1 MPVITVNQVSHTY
14 ERFGDPTAPALIFV
28 HGWLL
33 SRHYWQP
40 VVQQLANDF
49 QCITY
54 DLRGFGESLET
65 ITADPVT
72 KLTRISRESNLSA
85 SESIESDLKSG
96 AEQSDAEQSGAE
108 GCDRSYT
115 LQAYAEDLSG
125 LLDQLN
131 IRNAWIVGHSLGGSV
146 AIWAAH
152 LDPTRIQGVIC
163 INAGG
168 GIYLKNEFEKFRAVG
183 QQLVKFRPRWLSQM
197 PLMDWVFARDSVAR
211 PVARRWGRQRL
222 IDFIKADAAA
232 ARGALLTSTTEEE
245 VHRLPQIVAG
255 LIQPLHFIAGAQDTV
270 MEPQYVRHLASFHR
284 SFQQQATNVTELDD
298 CGHLSMIEQPIQ
310 VAQTIRS
317 VVQRQSAQA
326 QSNTLSA

>member
-14 ERFGDPTAPALIFV
+14 ERFGDQAAPALIFV

-40 VVQQLANDF
+40 VVQQLVDQF

-65 ITADPVT
+65 ATN
-72 KLTRISRESNLSA
+72 E
-85 SESIESDLKSG
+85 SG
-96 AEQSDAEQSGAE
+96 AED
-108 GCDRSYT
+108 CDRNYT

-131 IRNAWIVGHSLGGSV
+131 TTNAWIIGHSLGGSV

-152 LDPTRIQGVIC
+152 LDPERIQGVIC

-197 PLMDWVFARDSVAR
+197 PLIDWVFARDSVAR

-222 IDFIKADAAA
+222 IDFVKADAAA

-255 LIQPLHFIAGAQDTV
+255 LEQPLHFIAGTQDTV
-270 MEPQYVRHLASFHR
+270 MEPQYVRHLASFHQ
-284 SFQQQATNVTELDD
+284 SFQQQAANVTELDN
-298 CGHLSMIEQPIQ
+298 CGHLSMIEQPVQ

-317 VVQRQSAQA
+317 VVQQHQQSEQ

>member
-14 ERFGDPTAPALIFV
+14 ERFGDQAAPALIFV

-40 VVQQLANDF
+40 VVQQLADQF

-65 ITADPVT
+65 AMN
-72 KLTRISRESNLSA
+72 E
-85 SESIESDLKSG
+85 SG
-96 AEQSDAEQSGAE
+96 AED
-108 GCDRSYT
+108 CDRNYT

-131 IRNAWIVGHSLGGSV
+131 ITNAWIIGHSLGGSV

-152 LDPTRIQGVIC
+152 LDPERIQGVIC

-168 GIYLKNEFEKFRAVG
+168 GIYLKDEFEKFRAVG
-183 QQLVKFRPRWLSQM
+183 QQLVKFRPRWLSQL
-197 PLMDWVFARDSVAR
+197 PLIDWVFARDSVAR

-222 IDFIKADAAA
+222 IDFVKADAAA

-255 LIQPLHFIAGAQDTV
+255 LEQPLHFIAGAQDTV
-270 MEPQYVRHLASFHR
+270 MEPQYVRHLASFHP
-284 SFQQQATNVTELDD
+284 SFQQQAANVTELDN
-298 CGHLSMIEQPIQ
+298 CGHLSMIEQPLL
-310 VAQTIRS
+310 VVQTIRS
-317 VVQRQSAQA
+317 VVQQHQQSEQ

>member
-14 ERFGDPTAPALIFV
+14 ERFGDPNAPALIFV

-40 VVQQLANDF
+40 VVQQLTDDF

-54 DLRGFGESLET
+54 DLRGFGESLEALT
-65 ITADPVT
+65 PEQVT
-72 KLTRISRESNLSA
+72 DLTHQVDQAAHEA
-85 SESIESDLKSG
+85 ATED
-96 AEQSDAEQSGAE
+96 
-108 GCDRSYT
+108 CDRNYT
-115 LQAYAEDLSG
+115 LQAYAEDLSS

-131 IRNAWIVGHSLGGSV
+131 ITNAWVVGHSLGGSV

-152 LDPTRIQGVIC
+152 LDPERIQGVVC

-168 GIYLKNEFEKFRAVG
+168 GIYLKTEFEKFRAVG

-197 PLMDWVFARDSVAR
+197 PLIDWVFARDSVAR

-222 IDFIKADAAA
+222 IDFVKADAAA

-255 LIQPLHFIAGAQDTV
+255 LAQPLHFIAGVQDTV
-270 MEPQYVRHLASFHR
+270 MEPQYVRHLASFHQ
-284 SFQQQATNVTELDD
+284 SFQQQAANVTELDN
-298 CGHLSMIEQPIQ
+298 CGHLSMIEQPEQ

-317 VVQRQSAQA
+317 VVQHQHSEQ

>member
-14 ERFGDPTAPALIFV
+14 ERFGDQAAPALIFV

-40 VVQQLANDF
+40 VVQQLVDQF
-49 QCITY
+49 QCIAY

-65 ITADPVT
+65 I
-72 KLTRISRESNLSA
+72 A
-85 SESIESDLKSG
+85 SEQISDSISDVTRHEFG
-96 AEQSDAEQSGAE
+96 TED
-108 GCDRSYT
+108 CDRNYT

-131 IRNAWIVGHSLGGSV
+131 ITNAWIIGHSLGGSV

-152 LDPTRIQGVIC
+152 LDPERIQGVIC

-183 QQLVKFRPRWLSQM
+183 QQLVKFRPRWLSQL

-222 IDFIKADAAA
+222 IDFVKADAAA

-245 VHRLPQIVAG
+245 VHRLPQIVAS
-255 LIQPLHFIAGAQDTV
+255 LEQPLHFIAGAKDTV
-270 MEPQYVRHLASFHR
+270 MEPQYVRHLASFHP
-284 SFQQQATNVTELDD
+284 SFQQQAANVTELDN
-298 CGHLSMIEQPIQ
+298 CGHLSMIEQPDQ

-317 VVQRQSAQA
+317 VVQQHQQFGQ

>member
-14 ERFGDPTAPALIFV
+14 ERFGDQSAPALIFV

-40 VVQQLANDF
+40 VVQQLVDQF
-49 QCITY
+49 QCLTY

-65 ITADPVT
+65 ATD
-72 KLTRISRESNLSA
+72 
-85 SESIESDLKSG
+85 KSG
-96 AEQSDAEQSGAE
+96 AED
-108 GCDRSYT
+108 CDRNYT

-131 IRNAWIVGHSLGGSV
+131 ITNAWIIGHSLGGSV

-152 LDPTRIQGVIC
+152 LDPERIQGVIC

-168 GIYLKNEFEKFRAVG
+168 GIYLKDEFEKFRAVG

-197 PLMDWVFARDSVAR
+197 PLIDWVFARDSVAR

-222 IDFIKADAAA
+222 IDFVKADAAA

-255 LIQPLHFIAGAQDTV
+255 LEQPLHFIAGAQDTV
-270 MEPQYVRHLASFHR
+270 MEPQYVRHLASFHQ
-284 SFQQQATNVTELDD
+284 SFQQQAANVTELDN
-298 CGHLSMIEQPIQ
+298 CGHLSMIEQPLQ
-310 VAQTIRS
+310 VSQTIRS
-317 VVQRQSAQA
+317 VVQQHQQSEQ